1 MRALRITVKP
11 NARIATLTERH
22 DGTWR
27 ATVKAPPVDSKANRE
42 LCRLVAH
49 HFGLRPSQVTIKSG
63 AGARVKTIVIDDG

>member
-1 MRALRITVKP
+1 MRALRVSVKP
-11 NARIATLTERH
+11 NAPTATLTESD

-27 ATVKAPPVDSKANRE
+27 ATVKAPPVDGKANRE

-63 AGARVKTIVIDDG
+63 AGGRVKTIVIDDG